1 MAFSYN
7 VGISVCAVIYTIVFV
22 PYIVSTPISWEG
34 MYLPIIAL
42 VGLLLPIAHST
53 LMRWMRE
60 KAELIL
66 VLVFTF
72 LGPIL
77 WISASPI
84 GLTACPDLPEGEACI
99 AVVWVFLQWAAMHVM
114 LAGFPSV
121 LIAGLSRARGTQHLE
136 RRFLSMFSM
145 NIRLYELLISTAAM
159 MMIFIYFYGH
169 FRSFPGV

>member
-7 VGISVCAVIYTIVFV
+7 VGMAVCAVIYTIVFV
-22 PYIVSTPISWEG
+22 PYVLSTPFSWEG

-42 VGLLLPIAHST
+42 VGLLLPIARST

-77 WISASPI
+77 WIFASLI
-84 GLTACPDLPEGEACI
+84 GLIACPDLPEGEACI

-121 LIAGLSRARGTQHLE
+121 FITGLSRARGTQDLE
-136 RRFLSMFSM
+136 RRFPSMFSM
-145 NIRLYELLISTAAM
+145 NIRLYEFLISMAAI
-159 MMIFIYFYGH
+159 MMIVIYFYGH
-169 FRSFPGV
+169 FRYFPGV